1 MVPTL
6 RAACVFDARVVGLVA
21 GEPPAG
27 EAAEAARAE
36 LQKNLPWAQRW
47 LREYLG
53 ERDYAV
59 ASAELVDYISQ
70 RGLFADTPYPDEAA
84 GVREL
89 AAWWAA
95 SQPSVRLARAGSHLM
110 GVRANTGSS
119 EREWAFLGRLS
130 QPVRCRLKAGA
141 KRELLQVLTN
151 GPLLYK
157 ASLAASPPKKARRH
171 MHDWAAES
179 GDSEPEGL
187 CESSA
192 SGSSSTSSS

>member
-1 MVPTL
+1 M
-6 RAACVFDARVVGLVA
+6 
-21 GEPPAG
+21 
-27 EAAEAARAE
+27 
-36 LQKNLPWAQRW
+36 
-47 LREYLG
+47 
-53 ERDYAV
+53 
-59 ASAELVDYISQ
+59 VDYISQ

-95 SQPSVRLARAGSHLM
+95 SQPSVRLDRAGSHLM

-141 KRELLQVLTN
+141 TRELLQVLTN